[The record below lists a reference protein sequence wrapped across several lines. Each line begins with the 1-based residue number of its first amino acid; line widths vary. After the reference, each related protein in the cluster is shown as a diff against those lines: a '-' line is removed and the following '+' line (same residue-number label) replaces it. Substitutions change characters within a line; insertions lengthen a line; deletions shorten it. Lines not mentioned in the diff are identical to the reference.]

1 MKTDPQITYSEI
13 DSPIGPL
20 LLYGTSR
27 GLSGVEMTKQRHFEG
42 KQSHWKRDDTRWRDA
57 AKQLREYF
65 QGKRQDF
72 DVPLDLAGTDFQR
85 KVWSALQ
92 KIPYGR
98 TASYADIARRI
109 RNPKAMRAVGLAN
122 GRNPVA
128 IIVPCHRVIGAD
140 GSLTGYGGG
149 LERKRTLL
157 DLESETTAISLKKS
171 RAL

>member
-157 DLESETTAISLKKS
+157 DLESGTTAMSLKKS
-171 RAL
+171 RAP